1 MNNPSKYRTGLI
13 FGLIAGII
21 YMLIL
26 FVRYT
31 YFGKNP
37 QELGIVS
44 VAGYFVLIILLFVAA
59 YARKRQLGGYADV
72 KNLFSTIFV
81 VILVAELCFCVFN
94 YVYLKYIDPGYLER
108 FSVSTREWL
117 SKNKL
122 AGDKAE
128 EILNGLKDQN
138 IVTFGTIMMGFARA
152 VIQDSIIGIIIAFIL
167 KNKKPGAA

>member
-37 QELGIVS
+37 QELGIIS
-44 VAGYFVLIILLFVAA
+44 VAGYVVLIILFFIAA
-59 YARKRQLGGYADV
+59 YTRKRQLGGYAEV
-72 KNLFSTIFV
+72 KDLFSTIFV
-81 VILVAELCFCVFN
+81 VILLSELCYCVFN

-108 FSVSTREWL
+108 FVTSTREWI
-117 SKNKL
+117 SKSKL
-122 AGDKAE
+122 PEDKAKE
-128 EILNGLKDQN
+128 MLDGLKDQT
-138 IVTFGTIMMGFARA
+138 IVTFGTIIMGFARA

-167 KNKKPGAA
+167 KNKKPVAA